1 MSRDFNIDGCYCS
14 GAALAALT
22 INWREAVSRAAQ
34 LSLRKRT
41 VSNPDNLSFFRLTL
55 VQEQVGAELGH
66 TWQSLS

>member
-14 GAALAALT
+14 GAGLAALT

-55 VQEQVGAELGH
+55 TQEQVGAELGH
-66 TWQSLS
+66 T

>member
-1 MSRDFNIDGCYCS
+1 MSRDFIVVGCYCS

-66 TWQSLS
+66 T